1 MYQCPECNSP
11 GRCQETR
18 QHELGVRRRWK
29 CSADSDHRWTTIESL
44 AASRRGVGTWP
55 MHALVDQL
63 RAINGEL
70 AAKLH
75 SLESLLPKKPSA
87 SEAKP

>member
-1 MYQCPECNSP
+1 MSYPCPECGGA

-18 QHELGVRRRWK
+18 LHELGTRRRWR
-29 CSADSDHRWTTIESL
+29 CEADRNHRWTTIESL

-55 MHALVDQL
+55 MHALVRQL

-70 AAKLH
+70 AAKLAA
-75 SLESLLPKKPSA
+75 LEALLP
-87 SEAKP
+87 AKPDV